1 MGMRDSSR
9 CRWRRGFLLWSSVGS
24 SFTLL
29 SFTHETF
36 DKIHVLINDGLID
49 TMFLEISEERVPR
62 WVDAS
67 RCEAFLRVVAHMSN
81 MDE

>member
-1 MGMRDSSR
+1 LGMRDSSG
-9 CRWRRGFLLWSSVGS
+9 CRWRRGLLLWSSVGC

-36 DKIHVLINDGLID
+36 DKVHVLRNDGLID
-49 TMFLEISEERVPR
+49 TMALEVSEERIPR

-67 RCEAFLRVVAHMSN
+67 RCEAFLWVVAHMRN
-81 MDE
+81 VDE